1 MSLQEILWVG
11 NNSYRVLDTL
21 NDDDNYNNFYTI
33 SFGRNEIMICLK
45 GGIDCVSNL
54 RHLNPSETPKKS
66 TLIIKLGTKIY
77 NSDVTNKGKLMPKK

>member
-1 MSLQEILWVG
+1 
-11 NNSYRVLDTL
+11 
-21 NDDDNYNNFYTI
+21 
-33 SFGRNEIMICLK
+33 MICLK

-77 NSDVTNKGKLMPKK
+77 NSDVTNKGKLMPKKQMIYCEEDADLDMKKVANSNKLTT